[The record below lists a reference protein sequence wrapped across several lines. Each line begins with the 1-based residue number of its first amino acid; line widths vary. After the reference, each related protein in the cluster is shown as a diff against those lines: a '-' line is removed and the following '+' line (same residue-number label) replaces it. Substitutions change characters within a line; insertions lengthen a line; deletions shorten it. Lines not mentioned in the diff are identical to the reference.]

1 MNKNSNCMI
10 HKNKLGAMVAQW
22 PVAVVVT
29 GLALTV
35 AWIALLIWLS
45 LRLVGVQ

>member
-1 MNKNSNCMI
+1 MTR
-10 HKNKLGAMVAQW
+10 KNKFGTMVAQW

-35 AWIALLIWLS
+35 VWIALLVWLS
-45 LRLVGVQ
+45 LRFVGAQ

>member
-1 MNKNSNCMI
+1 MT
-10 HKNKLGAMVAQW
+10 HKNKLGEMAAQW

-35 AWIALLIWLS
+35 VWIALLIWLS
-45 LRLVGVQ
+45 LRLVGAQ